1 MATSVATASPGN
13 VINFN
18 AQGTFMLGNNQKDVT
33 YHDISDASSTN
44 WNSFP
49 QSVSFPGKVSSG
61 GDGEYVGITAGCTC
75 IAVTAG
81 GLSSQSVLVAVAVP
95 LASCLTPCP

>member
-18 AQGTFMLGNNQKDVT
+18 AQGTFIIGNNHKAAT
-33 YHDISDASSTN
+33 FHDISGASSTN

-49 QSVSFPGKVSSG
+49 QSMNFPGQVSSQ
-61 GDGEYVGITAGCTC
+61 GDGEYVGIAAGCTC

-81 GLSSQSVLVAVAVP
+81 GLSSQSVMVAVAVP
-95 LASCLTPCP
+95 LVSCLTPCP